1 MAGLF
6 ENPVWEDEVYQLEQ
20 TDPVL
25 GGPPDLAQ
33 AKGFTNEPH
42 RALANRTAW
51 LKAEVAALAASSVTQ
66 ADIDAT
72 AAILSGDITTLEG
85 NIPSIIR
92 NEMHFS
98 ATVDPDEANP
108 TEVEGGTF
116 NTVVAA
122 VEAAPAGSFAQIKL
136 LADKTYVMDTN
147 IRQNN
152 VATQL
157 VKEGGGANPIL
168 DVRAV
173 ATATFNSLVG
183 FTQNGLSSL
192 ETVDVDIQL
201 PAALPDPSLPLS
213 SSDSL
218 LRYSPGGEISLTMQ
232 RGTITGGALF
242 GLCSAHAGTI
252 AKLSLFNVT
261 LDGTIYGVTSAANG
275 VSLVCPY
282 TTTLLNGATLTEGGV
297 IGTNVLQS

>member
-1 MAGLF
+1 MAGLL

-25 GGPPDLAQ
+25 GGPPDLGQ

-66 ADIDAT
+66 ADIDAA

-147 IRQNN
+147 IIQNN

-157 VKEGGGANPIL
+157 VKEGAGANPIF
-168 DVRAV
+168 AV
-173 ATATFNSLVG
+173 QAFAAATNNLLYSFI
-183 FTQNGLSSL
+183 QNGLS
-192 ETVDVDIQL
+192 
-201 PAALPDPSLPLS
+201 A
-213 SSDSL
+213 
-218 LRYSPGGEISLTMQ
+218 
-232 RGTITGGALF
+232 
-242 GLCSAHAGTI
+242 
-252 AKLSLFNVT
+252 
-261 LDGTIYGVTSAANG
+261 
-275 VSLVCPY
+275 
-282 TTTLLNGATLTEGGV
+282 
-297 IGTNVLQS
+297 